1 LICTIQTVQSS
12 WSNTPIQGVREL
24 ERQSFRVIRTSEL
37 PVGKQVELIV
47 EPRTVIDSRLT
58 SLAENFQSSGL
69 SERVAPNESL
79 LSYKWSFEAPLGFV
93 AKQNRGTTPQAVDKS
108 TLFVEG
114 VLKIDSQLQFEL
126 RNLSALRQ
134 EQSSDLI
141 NSLNELATGMC
152 APPS

>member
-1 LICTIQTVQSS
+1 MHSS

-24 ERQSFRVIRTSEL
+24 ERQSFRVIRTSERMAQ
-37 PVGKQVELIV
+37 PRV

-58 SLAENFQSSGL
+58 SLAENFQASGR
-69 SERVAPNESL
+69 SKPVAPNENL
-79 LSYKWSFEAPLGFV
+79 LNYKWSFEAPLGFV
-93 AKQNRGTTPQAVDKS
+93 AKQNRDTTSQTVNKS

-126 RNLSALRQ
+126 RNLSTLRQ

-152 APPS
+152 APQS

>member
-1 LICTIQTVQSS
+1 M
-12 WSNTPIQGVREL
+12 REL

-58 SLAENFQSSGL
+58 SLAENFQSAGL

-93 AKQNRGTTPQAVDKS
+93 AKQKRGTTPQAVDKS